1 VAAPAAA
8 TPVEERK
15 EEPADGESPA
25 GGRARPQPSPF
36 EAPPGTPEQR
46 LRYLDRAVFHSAL
59 IVAGVALATVVF
71 AVLLWRLRVVL
82 LLLAVSI
89 FLALLL
95 HPVVRFVERRG
106 LRRGVATTIV
116 FLCAVIVVLGVG
128 YLLFHPIY
136 DSANKFAKDL
146 PALVHAAERCARQI
160 GPNGQRGTCKPFTVG
175 WVLEKL
181 HIGNV
186 HQLASKLESVIT
198 KLGKPALGVAKTV
211 GSGVIAI
218 GTIAVLTF
226 FILLEAPQMFRTAL
240 RWAKPQTSARVLQ
253 SAHDVSQAVAGYML
267 GNFAT
272 SVIAGVVVYITLTVL
287 GVPFAAVLAIW
298 VALVDFLPLVG
309 GLLAGIPTVFV
320 AFLHSVP
327 AGIVTLAVFLIYQQ
341 VENHVLNPVIMSRTV
356 RLNSLWVLLAILIG
370 ADVGAIIGSVLGGL
384 VGALLAVPAA
394 SAIQVVAK
402 DLWAHRRGA
411 SAPDGLP
418 AAPTGRDPAQPEQR
432 ALEVSREKP
441 FEKTGVEGS
450 AEGGGH

>member
-1 VAAPAAA
+1 
-8 TPVEERK
+8 
-15 EEPADGESPA
+15 
-25 GGRARPQPSPF
+25 
-36 EAPPGTPEQR
+36 
-46 LRYLDRAVFHSAL
+46 
-59 IVAGVALATVVF
+59 
-71 AVLLWRLRVVL
+71 
-82 LLLAVSI
+82 
-89 FLALLL
+89 
-95 HPVVRFVERRG
+95 
-106 LRRGVATTIV
+106 
-116 FLCAVIVVLGVG
+116 
-128 YLLFHPIY
+128 
-136 DSANKFAKDL
+136 
-146 PALVHAAERCARQI
+146 
-160 GPNGQRGTCKPFTVG
+160 
-175 WVLEKL
+175 VLEKL

-186 HQLASKLESVIT
+186 QQLAHKLESVIT

-211 GSGVIAI
+211 GSGVIAV

-411 SAPDGLP
+411 SPPNAIP
-418 AAPTGRDPAQPEQR
+418 AEQKEQRDQREQRGRDPEQR
-432 ALEVSREKP
+432 ALEISREKP
-441 FEKTGVEGS
+441 LEKTGIEGS